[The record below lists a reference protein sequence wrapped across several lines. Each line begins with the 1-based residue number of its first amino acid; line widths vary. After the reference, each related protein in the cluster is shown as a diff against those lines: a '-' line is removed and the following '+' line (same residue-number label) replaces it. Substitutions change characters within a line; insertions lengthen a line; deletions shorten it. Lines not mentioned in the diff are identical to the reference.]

1 MKSIRIST
9 KNLTALAVNNLP
21 ATHYRI
27 LLILMT
33 GEFTQA
39 KLATILN
46 IKKQNIGKV
55 VKSLMEHGYIITTRT
70 AGREKY
76 LTANMKFT
84 ELKPLS
90 EEPVPNQL
98 TFPELEA
105 EPDTEK
111 VATYGNI
118 SEDDGTITLDNGDV
132 IYF

>member
-55 VKSLMEHGYIITTRT
+55 VKSRWNT
-70 AGREKY
+70 ATSS
-76 LTANMKFT
+76 L
-84 ELKPLS
+84 
-90 EEPVPNQL
+90 
-98 TFPELEA
+98 PER
-105 EPDTEK
+105 
-111 VATYGNI
+111 
-118 SEDDGTITLDNGDV
+118 
-132 IYF
+132 

>member
-1 MKSIRIST
+1 
-9 KNLTALAVNNLP
+9 
-21 ATHYRI
+21 
-27 LLILMT
+27 
-33 GEFTQA
+33 
-39 KLATILN
+39 
-46 IKKQNIGKV
+46 
-55 VKSLMEHGYIITTRT
+55 MEHGYIITTRT
-70 AGREKY
+70 VGREKY

-98 TFPELEA
+98 TFPELET

-132 IYF
+132 LLTHREKVFVLIIVHDFFVKLYKNWGHVLAD